1 MRATSRHLYVALTLG
16 VTALAA
22 AGLTATAASAA
33 PSALDPAPSHGHK
46 VVYPTIQ
53 AALHSRAAHAIGR
66 FVNGTGVLAYGG
78 GVSGVGVTTAAPKV
92 YLVFWGSQWGTQGTD
107 VKGDFTFTG
116 DPEGMAPRLQEMFK
130 GIGTNSEQWSG
141 VMTQY
146 CDTTLGATSCPAS
159 AAHVGYPTGG
169 ALAGVWYDSSTEPP
183 TATDNEIGTEALAAS
198 AHFSNTDAAANVDAQ
213 YVVVSP
219 TGAHPG
225 GFNTST
231 ANWCA
236 WHDWSGD
243 STLNGGAVQ
252 TTYPFAFTN
261 LPYVTDLGPS
271 CGQNYVNSGS
281 AGTLDGVTIVS
292 GHEYAETITDQFP
305 AGGWTDRS
313 GYENADKCAWVGVG
327 GTGGAQNVT
336 FATGRFAMQ
345 GTYSNDSTS
354 CRISHPIVTS
364 STGTV
369 TSTVTVDNP
378 GAQSTPRRTSVSLQ
392 IVGSDSTSL
401 SLTWSASGL
410 PAGLSIDSSTGLISG
425 TTGKRVKT
433 YTVTVAATAT
443 DGASGSTTFSWTI
456 T

>member
-1 MRATSRHLYVALTLG
+1 MRATSRHLVAALTLG

-33 PSALDPAPSHGHK
+33 PSALDPVPSRGHK
-46 VVYPTIQ
+46 VVYPTLQ
-53 AALHSRAAHAIGR
+53 AAQHSRAAHAIGR

-78 GVSGVGVTTAAPKV
+78 GVSGVGVTTAPPKV
-92 YLVFWGSQWGTQGTD
+92 YLVFWGTQWGTPSTD
-107 VKGDFTFTG
+107 TAGNLVFPSTG
-116 DPEGMAPRLQEMFK
+116 DPKGMAPRLQEMFK
-130 GIGTNSEQWSG
+130 GIGRNS
-141 VMTQY
+141 
-146 CDTTLGATSCPAS
+146 
-159 AAHVGYPTGG
+159 AHVGYPTGG
-169 ALAGVWYDSSTEPP
+169 ALAGVWYDSSTPAP
-183 TATDNEIGTEALAAS
+183 TQATDHDLAAE
-198 AHFSNTDAAANVDAQ
+198 AFAAAQHFGTDTAAHLEAQ

-219 TGAHPG
+219 TGTHPG

-243 STLNGGAVQ
+243 STLNGGAVN

-261 LPYVTDLGPS
+261 LPYVTDLGAS
-271 CGQNYVNSGS
+271 CGQNYVNSGT

-327 GTGGAQNVT
+327 GTGGAQDVT
-336 FATGRFAMQ
+336 FSTGSFAMQ

-354 CRISHPIVTS
+354 CRISHAIVTS
-364 STGTV
+364 GSGTG
-369 TSTVTVDNP
+369 TSTVTMTDP
-378 GAQSTPRRTSVSLQ
+378 GNQTTSRRTSVSLQ
-392 IVGSDSTSL
+392 MQATDSL
-401 SLTWSASGL
+401 NLALTWSATGL
-410 PAGLSIDSSTGLISG
+410 PGGLAIDSSTGLISG
-425 TTGKRVKT
+425 TTNKRVRT
-433 YTVTVAATAT
+433 YTVTVTATAA
-443 DGASGSTTFSWTI
+443 DGASGSTTFTWSI